1 MWWCVWER
9 EGEKGKK
16 ERGENG
22 AKERRCK
29 REIKK
34 ISQNGKE
41 KITLS
46 FNGAPLGGGRER
58 GKKREKKQER
68 GENVGKYRRTSKKNE
83 YKIEERQK
91 LPRARRPGKTSLIH
105 LHVHF

>member
-1 MWWCVWER
+1 MAVCLWWCVWER

-46 FNGAPLGGGRER
+46 FNGAPLGRER
-58 GKKREKKQER
+58 EEKKEKKTRGGGER
-68 GENVGKYRRTSKKNE
+68 MWENIAAQAKKTNI
-83 YKIEERQK
+83 K
-91 LPRARRPGKTSLIH
+91 
-105 LHVHF
+105 

>member
-34 ISQNGKE
+34 ISQSGKE

-46 FNGAPLGGGRER
+46 FNGAPLGGGGGER
-58 GKKREKKQER
+58 GKKKRKKTREGGGRMWENIAAQAKKT
-68 GENVGKYRRTSKKNE
+68 NIK
-83 YKIEERQK
+83 
-91 LPRARRPGKTSLIH
+91 
-105 LHVHF
+105 

>member
-1 MWWCVWER
+1 MWWRVWER

-34 ISQNGKE
+34 ISQSGKE

-46 FNGAPLGGGRER
+46 FNGAPLGGGE
-58 GKKREKKQER
+58 REKKRKKTREG
-68 GENVGKYRRTSKKNE
+68 GECGKISPHKQKKR
-83 YKIEERQK
+83 I
-91 LPRARRPGKTSLIH
+91 
-105 LHVHF
+105 

>member
-9 EGEKGKK
+9 EGEKEKK

-34 ISQNGKE
+34 ISQSGKE

-58 GKKREKKQER
+58 KKKEKKNKR
-68 GENVGKYRRTSKKNE
+68 GGGRMWENIAAQAKKTNI
-83 YKIEERQK
+83 K
-91 LPRARRPGKTSLIH
+91 
-105 LHVHF
+105 